1 MLSEDKDNLESI
13 IIIIVVVKENKTFI
27 QMTKLQLA
35 FTSLIQKAS
44 LCNWLLCKKTNMW
57 KKKPIMKT
65 VYFQSWRHFR
75 CRYHLYPE
83 DYEEHVENCCPDEII
98 SKDYFFTV

>member
-44 LCNWLLCKKTNMW
+44 LCNWLLCKKTNM
-57 KKKPIMKT
+57 
-65 VYFQSWRHFR
+65 
-75 CRYHLYPE
+75 
-83 DYEEHVENCCPDEII
+83 
-98 SKDYFFTV
+98 